1 MIDVLL
7 RDQIAMAAMQAF
19 IQRIPADLNSEAAQ
33 ITARQL
39 CDDAYRMADVML
51 EAKVKAPASDW
62 LREDPAIY
70 LELPR
75 RVANA
80 VRAQHILTMEDLL
93 DTRAYFWL
101 NRVPN
106 MGAMSA
112 KQLFTAL
119 ENRGLKL
126 KS

>member
-7 RDQIAMAAMQAF
+7 RDQIAIAAMQAMLIYGEKEYVAEKAY
-19 IQRIPADLNSEAAQ
+19 IQADK
-33 ITARQL
+33 
-39 CDDAYRMADVML
+39 ML
-51 EAKVKAPASDW
+51 EAKTKPAPSAW
-62 LREDPAIY
+62 MKEDPAIY
-70 LELPR
+70 LELPT

-80 VRAQHILTMEDLL
+80 MKAQHILTMEDLL

-119 ENRGLKL
+119 DKRGLKL

>member
-7 RDQIAMAAMQAF
+7 RDQIATAAMQAML
-19 IQRIPADLNSEAAQ
+19 IRGDTERIAEKAYAQADE
-33 ITARQL
+33 
-39 CDDAYRMADVML
+39 ML
-51 EAKVKAPASDW
+51 EAKVKPAPSAW
-62 LREDPAIY
+62 LKEDPVLY
-70 LELPR
+70 LELPT

-80 VRAQHILTMEDLL
+80 VKSQHILTMEDLL
-93 DTRAYFWL
+93 DTRAHFWL
-101 NRVPN
+101 TRVPN

>member
-7 RDQIAMAAMQAF
+7 RDQIAIAAMQAML
-19 IQRIPADLNSEAAQ
+19 IRGDTEGIAEKAYAKADE
-33 ITARQL
+33 
-39 CDDAYRMADVML
+39 ML
-51 EAKVKAPASDW
+51 EAKVKPTPSAW
-62 LREDPAIY
+62 LKEDPAIY

-93 DTRAYFWL
+93 DTRAYYWL

-119 ENRGLKL
+119 EKRGLKL

>member
-1 MIDVLL
+1 MIDILL
-7 RDQIAMAAMQAF
+7 RDQIAIAAMQAML
-19 IQRIPADLNSEAAQ
+19 IRGDTEHISEKAYAQAD
-33 ITARQL
+33 
-39 CDDAYRMADVML
+39 DML
-51 EAKVKAPASDW
+51 EVKVKPAPSAW
-62 LREDPAIY
+62 LKEDPILY
-70 LELPR
+70 LELPT

-93 DTRAYFWL
+93 NTRAYFWL

-119 ENRGLKL
+119 DKRGLKL
-126 KS
+126 KF